1 MADPILKVVDL
12 EKTFRSG
19 DRELVVFSGLELE
32 IAQGERIAIVGE
44 SGAGKSTLLY
54 LLGGLDRPS
63 RGRIYFGQKEL
74 TGLPDR
80 ELAEYRNRQVGFV
93 WQNHSLL
100 PEFSAVEN
108 VMMPLL
114 IRGEAASTAHGI
126 ARARLN
132 EVGLSSRED
141 HRAGELSGGE
151 QQRVALARALASQP
165 KLLLADEPTGN
176 LDAKTGEMIM
186 SLFEDLQKRLD
197 LTLIFVTHN
206 PAYASRAGR
215 IIELYKSAQPATAG
229 VAASAVKEGINR
241 HV

>member
-1 MADPILKVVDL
+1 MTDPLLKVTQL
-12 EKTFRSG
+12 EKRFRSG
-19 DRELVVFSGLELE
+19 DRDLAVLGGLNLT
-32 IAQGERIAIVGE
+32 IGRGERVAVTGE

-54 LLGGLDRPS
+54 LLGGLDRPTK
-63 RGRIYFGQKEL
+63 GTIYFGQKDL
-74 TGLPDR
+74 TALSDR
-80 ELAEYRNRQVGFV
+80 DLAEYRNRHVGFV

-114 IRGEAASTAHGI
+114 IRGVSAPEAQRAAS
-126 ARARLN
+126 ARLD
-132 EVGLSSRED
+132 EVGLSDRES

-151 QQRVALARALASQP
+151 QQRVALARALASDPQ
-165 KLLLADEPTGN
+165 LLLADEPTGN

-186 SLFEDLQKRLD
+186 SLLDDIQRRLD

-206 PAYASRAGR
+206 PAYAGRADR
-215 IIELYKSAQPATAG
+215 IIQIHKSAQSGPAAIPVGTD
-229 VAASAVKEGINR
+229 KEGMSR